1 MRPLM
6 LQLLDVVAL
15 LVDHPELSL
24 SSGQVG
30 TIVECYDGEYEVE
43 FVNTKGRTYALAAF
57 KASELLK
64 LRHDAEAA
72 A

>member
-1 MRPLM
+1 M

-30 TIVECYDGEYEVE
+30 TIVHVHDDETFEVE
-43 FVNTKGRTYALAAF
+43 FSDDDGVTYALVDL
-57 KASELLK
+57 KAPELLK
-64 LRHDAEAA
+64 LRYDAEAA